1 MAPPDRPSSNALTGV
16 FTSGSPPLVES
27 LRTLAITPRRSVTP
41 GQTIR
46 AEFAFSNLGGAPA
59 TNVRVRFAVP
69 PGVAHI
75 DGADLVDDAPLQN
88 EQLDAVAG
96 AYLGDLPPNA
106 QRRVACSFRV
116 NDRIEDGAELLF
128 QAALATDQTPVVA
141 SNVERLVVRS
151 QPVLTS
157 PATTLSIT
165 AGEEITPGS
174 TIAVR
179 AAIAN
184 TGASSAR
191 DVMAFLPLPPHTRY
205 VPRTA
210 RIAGRVLLKVDDEPF
225 DYTTATVVSESL
237 GPGQTVTV
245 EYQATI
251 DSPLPDGTRL
261 RVIGA
266 VSSREVAEFPLE
278 SEEIVVSSPPD
289 FSNDETA
296 MTVHSDDVVSPGTR
310 VPINVRVHNSGTGDA
325 HNVSIVFQLP
335 PGLAYTPGS
344 AHLDGQPVSD
354 EGFAGSAF
362 SLGSVPS
369 GRTAEVGISAIV
381 TAVGDRLPVAATLL
395 WRSSA
400 GAPAQSQRKFGRTL
414 QVRVSS
420 RFTRARNYIEV
431 DRGVVQ
437 AREDV
442 SFAVHIFNDGTAPA
456 TDVRLR
462 IIPGAFLDDVR
473 VAETADEPIPYRE
486 PFALGLVQPHTE
498 RVFFVRARVAAPV
511 PDRSH
516 VTLAAVLEF
525 ENGSYDVGSASVVV
539 RSRPYVTASSCAWE
553 RDRREP
559 IRPGQTHEIAIRF
572 TNDGSDVLREA
583 RMDLVLPPDLVLER
597 TQNARQEGTDAL
609 AFGDV
614 AAETTHEARV
624 AVRLVRAPR
633 GDRALAV
640 EGTLSGRGIS
650 PVRFDPLE
658 IPSFAQP
665 MFAAGAE
672 LRSNPTQYV
681 NAGER
686 VTYELYLRNSGDGPA
701 EQLAVRAVPTNL
713 AVYVPAST
721 TLNGMTIPDDL
732 GASQL
737 WSQRGLLLTDV
748 NPGVELRARWE
759 MLVISPLT
767 AGTSIDTRIV
777 LEWDG
782 NESLALAAPP
792 LLVESAPSLAAGVTG
807 TPISMARL
815 TAPQTPVPE
824 VIVPPPPEIA
834 REPAPVEPAPAPE
847 PHAHEPAFAEEPFV
861 PEALEAPVQPQASEP
876 PPAQAEHEAPLARV
890 QALEPALYAE
900 LSETQLAQTIRM
912 LEKADAPGL
921 LPHIFAIRAL
931 MPATIAG
938 APPQTAQ
945 TVENSVHAFRA
956 PLDRFFVRVRMPR
969 LSVTAKDL
977 EDRDSRFA
985 LRALVDAV
993 LDAPGAPLA
1002 ERTGG
1007 AVRLSGQ
1014 ADVETIRSRAPDLQ
1028 TSPLGSAAPW
1038 IVGASL
1044 LGTQVEYNG
1053 GGRSDVLG
1061 RYREELLKVLAVL
1074 ETLPMQEFHRVLASS
1089 VNRTL
1094 DDALAAVV
1102 DALRTAAHVAAE

>member
-1 MAPPDRPSSNALTGV
+1 VAPPDRPSSNALTGV

-41 GQTIR
+41 GETIR

-184 TGASSAR
+184 TGASSAH

-225 DYTTATVVSESL
+225 DYTTATVVAESL

-261 RVIGA
+261 RVAGA

-400 GAPAQSQRKFGRTL
+400 GAPAQSQRTFGRTL

-486 PFALGLVQPHTE
+486 PFALGLVQPHAE

-553 RDRREP
+553 RDRRDP

-583 RMDLVLPPDLVLER
+583 RMDLLLPPDLVLER

-609 AFGDV
+609 VFGDV

-633 GDRALAV
+633 GDRTLAV

-815 TAPQTPVPE
+815 TAPQTPAPE
-824 VIVPPPPEIA
+824 AIVPPPPDIA
-834 REPAPVEPAPAPE
+834 HEPAPVEPVPAPE
-847 PHAHEPAFAEEPFV
+847 PHTQEPAFAEEPFV
-861 PEALEAPVQPQASEP
+861 PEALEAPAQPQAPERP
-876 PPAQAEHEAPLARV
+876 PVQGEQQALARV
-890 QALEPALYAE
+890 QPLEPALYAE
-900 LSETQLAQTIRM
+900 LSEAQLAQTIRM

-931 MPATIAG
+931 MPTAIAG
-938 APPQTAQ
+938 APPQTAH

-956 PLDRFFVRVRMPR
+956 PLDRFFVRVRVPR

-993 LDAPGAPLA
+993 LESPGAPLA

-1014 ADVETIRSRAPDLQ
+1014 ADVETIRSRAPELQ

-1094 DDALAAVV
+1094 DDALSAVA